1 MFAAAF
7 ALALTAEQPAG
18 AEPQGPPSTTPLT
31 AQSGATQPSP
41 TGALGRTANQAQTI
55 QPQAADD
62 QAPSGVTAYP
72 PTFFT
77 SFQPNTATD
86 MLNRVPGFIL
96 DDGDDVRGFAGAAG
110 NVLID
115 GVRPSSKSDDLRSIL
130 RRIPASQV
138 ERIDLIRGG
147 APGIDMQ
154 GKTVVANVIRKKNT
168 GVTGVV
174 AIANVYLPKDGRNMP
189 AIRLEAQRRENGTSL
204 EGSLL
209 VSSFDDDGAGD
220 GPETQTAPDG
230 TRLGKT
236 RDNTAAGGVQITATG
251 AYTAPAWGGTFRTN
265 GQLFGQTYIYDE
277 RDQDV
282 ASPTAQPTLEHD
294 RQNRESSELGLTYD
308 RSFGTRFSTETLF
321 IQQLA
326 GEDELTLFSAPD
338 DVERYREGHFN
349 GESIL
354 RSTVTYNYSK
364 ALTFEFGGEG
374 DYNWLDSHTTYV
386 VNGALQDL
394 PAAAVHVTELRGE
407 GFGKATWILNPQFT
421 VEAGLRLEASHIAS
435 GGDVV
440 LGKTLVYPK
449 PRVVFT
455 WSPESA
461 DQFRVRIE
469 REVSQLDFNDFVA
482 APALTTGQIYVG
494 NPNLTPQ
501 QATVFEVAYERRFW
515 KTGDVSFTY
524 RHSDLTDVIDRAP
537 VISPTGD
544 YDSPANIGS
553 GSKDEYIATLNAPV
567 DRFGIPGG
575 LIKANVTWRTSSV
588 KDPTTGVERPISGLR
603 DREGNIEFDQD
614 LPKWKL
620 KWGAVYDLGWRQPY
634 YRYSQVEVDSF
645 RPYGKLFVEYA
656 ARPGL
661 TLRGELD
668 DIGADFR
675 RSLEVYPDLRSTTA
689 QQYTDLRDLYVGPS
703 MYVRVRQAF

>member
-407 GFGKATWILNPQFT
+407 GFGKGHLDPQSAVHRGGRPAT
-421 VEAGLRLEASHIAS
+421 
-435 GGDVV
+435 
-440 LGKTLVYPK
+440 
-449 PRVVFT
+449 
-455 WSPESA
+455 
-461 DQFRVRIE
+461 
-469 REVSQLDFNDFVA
+469 
-482 APALTTGQIYVG
+482 
-494 NPNLTPQ
+494 
-501 QATVFEVAYERRFW
+501 
-515 KTGDVSFTY
+515 
-524 RHSDLTDVIDRAP
+524 
-537 VISPTGD
+537 
-544 YDSPANIGS
+544 
-553 GSKDEYIATLNAPV
+553 
-567 DRFGIPGG
+567 GG
-575 LIKANVTWRTSSV
+575 LPHRLQRRRGPGQDA
-588 KDPTTGVERPISGLR
+588 GVPEAPCGLH
-603 DREGNIEFDQD
+603 
-614 LPKWKL
+614 L
-620 KWGAVYDLGWRQPY
+620 V
-634 YRYSQVEVDSF
+634 
-645 RPYGKLFVEYA
+645 
-656 ARPGL
+656 ARVGGPVP
-661 TLRGELD
+661 
-668 DIGADFR
+668 GADGAGGQPARLQRLR
-675 RSLEVYPDLRSTTA
+675 RRAGPDHRPDLC
-689 QQYTDLRDLYVGPS
+689 G
-703 MYVRVRQAF
+703 